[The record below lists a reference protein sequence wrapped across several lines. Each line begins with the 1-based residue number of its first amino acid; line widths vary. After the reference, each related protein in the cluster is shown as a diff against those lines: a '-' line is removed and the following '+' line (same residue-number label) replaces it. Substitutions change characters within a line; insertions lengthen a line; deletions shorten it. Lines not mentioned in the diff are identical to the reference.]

1 MGRMRMTTFGTF
13 SDRSIADTAANAA
26 PAGLPP
32 CPLPV
37 GDPLV
42 PDEEICCGDTL
53 VGEAPG
59 GNDVVALVRRT
70 GCFCRLT

>member
-1 MGRMRMTTFGTF
+1 MNTFGTF
-13 SDRSIADTAANAA
+13 NDRSIADTAANAA

-32 CPLPV
+32 CPLVV

-42 PDEEICCGDTL
+42 PDDEIDWGDIL

-59 GNDVVALVRRT
+59 GNDVVAFVRRT
-70 GCFCRLT
+70 VCFCLLT